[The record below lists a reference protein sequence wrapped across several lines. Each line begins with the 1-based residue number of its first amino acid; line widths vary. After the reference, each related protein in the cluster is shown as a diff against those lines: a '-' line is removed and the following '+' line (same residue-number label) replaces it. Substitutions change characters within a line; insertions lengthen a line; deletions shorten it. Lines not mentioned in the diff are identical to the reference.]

1 MTRMYVV
8 MQREAK
14 ELLGAWC
21 EERSLHS
28 ALRAAIQGSEPLV
41 AQAASYCHGK
51 VALSKQ
57 W

>member
-28 ALRAAIQGSEPLV
+28 ALKAAIQGSEPLV